1 MAELPTFLSRASFN
15 AARKVNAGR
24 PSIERDPAPRRVK
37 YLWAAVTS
45 LMAAP
50 GAVVAQDDGA
60 NKAALEEV
68 VVTARFRE
76 ESLETTPVAIT
87 AIKGEELT
95 AMGLTNTSEIG
106 RAIPNTFI
114 RQGSGE
120 FGRSSQIYIRGVG
133 QGDYGY
139 FREPRTATYI
149 DDVYYSSVFGSVFDL
164 LDVRQI
170 EVLRG
175 PQGTLFGRNAMG
187 GAMRVLS
194 NKPAG
199 GGSGYV
205 DATFGDFNRV
215 DLRGSFDQTL
225 IDDKLFLRFS
235 GASKHREGYQKQLD
249 FTCQMIKEGTPQ
261 YAGIGDGVVGWTA
274 DPDGAGPLTG
284 SPIRG
289 VVGSAADNAFS
300 FPSLQPGGGK
310 QASNCVIGKL
320 GGEDVTAARAM
331 LRWVA
336 NDKFQMTFTAH
347 YADDSSNAQTSWL
360 SDMGNPTPV
369 GSPAGLANTVPGT
382 TTGIPAAFVTYNNAV
397 IGPAWGIAYDSR
409 FVRKNPY
416 ETFATFNNLLTNE
429 QFPPISTSKNSGW
442 SAAFDWDLA
451 EHLALRVVVAD
462 HKVDGEFSA
471 DTDYSPLPISSYWQP
486 SGSDE
491 QSLEAHLSGLSFNG
505 RFDWTVGVF
514 DWKASQYN
522 AGRVSIDY
530 ILLPF
535 LIFNVDDRNEAK
547 NTGVYFHSVTS
558 LTDKL
563 KLTAGLRSSK
573 DDKVFTFSH
582 FFTATVNGGGDS
594 TDWQLGLDYR
604 INDKLM
610 VYFTS
615 ASGYTASTFNGRPF
629 TAAQLIE
636 QPAEELVN
644 YEIGFKAAFPKM
656 RLDTAIFHSDYKNR
670 VAGTTSGLD
679 ANNIPITIS
688 VNGPA
693 IIDGI
698 EAELT
703 ANVSK
708 NWDVNFAAGYLSY
721 SANAIAAGAPNPN
734 TACGATL
741 CVAAVPSGAPPG
753 QPQRNLSSGFS
764 YHATFKNGAR
774 LTPRVDLF
782 WTDKVEQLL
791 PGATID
797 SYVLANA
804 RLTYE
809 TPRADWSVSLIAN
822 NLTNEFYILNNFDN
836 RPLGGGTLAS
846 QVGRPREL
854 GISFRHDFGR

>member
-289 VVGSAADNAFS
+289 VVATAGRR
-300 FPSLQPGGGK
+300 
-310 QASNCVIGKL
+310 QASVQLRDWQARRRGCHGGARDAAL
-320 GGEDVTAARAM
+320 GCKRQVPDDV
-331 LRWVA
+331 
-336 NDKFQMTFTAH
+336 H
-347 YADDSSNAQTSWL
+347 
-360 SDMGNPTPV
+360 G
-369 GSPAGLANTVPGT
+369 
-382 TTGIPAAFVTYNNAV
+382 
-397 IGPAWGIAYDSR
+397 
-409 FVRKNPY
+409 
-416 ETFATFNNLLTNE
+416 
-429 QFPPISTSKNSGW
+429 
-442 SAAFDWDLA
+442 
-451 EHLALRVVVAD
+451 ALRGRLFECADVVA
-462 HKVDGEFSA
+462 E
-471 DTDYSPLPISSYWQP
+471 
-486 SGSDE
+486 
-491 QSLEAHLSGLSFNG
+491 
-505 RFDWTVGVF
+505 
-514 DWKASQYN
+514 
-522 AGRVSIDY
+522 
-530 ILLPF
+530 
-535 LIFNVDDRNEAK
+535 
-547 NTGVYFHSVTS
+547 
-558 LTDKL
+558 
-563 KLTAGLRSSK
+563 
-573 DDKVFTFSH
+573 
-582 FFTATVNGGGDS
+582 
-594 TDWQLGLDYR
+594 
-604 INDKLM
+604 
-610 VYFTS
+610 
-615 ASGYTASTFNGRPF
+615 
-629 TAAQLIE
+629 
-636 QPAEELVN
+636 
-644 YEIGFKAAFPKM
+644 
-656 RLDTAIFHSDYKNR
+656 
-670 VAGTTSGLD
+670 
-679 ANNIPITIS
+679 
-688 VNGPA
+688 
-693 IIDGI
+693 
-698 EAELT
+698 
-703 ANVSK
+703 
-708 NWDVNFAAGYLSY
+708 
-721 SANAIAAGAPNPN
+721 
-734 TACGATL
+734 
-741 CVAAVPSGAPPG
+741 
-753 QPQRNLSSGFS
+753 
-764 YHATFKNGAR
+764 
-774 LTPRVDLF
+774 
-782 WTDKVEQLL
+782 
-791 PGATID
+791 
-797 SYVLANA
+797 
-804 RLTYE
+804 
-809 TPRADWSVSLIAN
+809 
-822 NLTNEFYILNNFDN
+822 
-836 RPLGGGTLAS
+836 
-846 QVGRPREL
+846 
-854 GISFRHDFGR
+854 RHG